1 MLAIKIVRLAVIAFN
16 TNAFTPFKR
25 RLFYYK
31 IENNFKLFSIIINI
45 MEMET
50 MFKNAGEPWTPEEE
64 RQLNKLY
71 NEDMLDIMEISKIH
85 CRAPGG
91 ILSRLKLLKYITHRQ
106 LARGYDLYKKS
117 NFYNQA
123 IQINKENYKKNLTE
137 KLDNT
142 LISICKNDYIE
153 LQHDVKEMKNDNK
166 DLKNSIKELVEMM
179 KAAYD
184 FEDV

>member
-1 MLAIKIVRLAVIAFN
+1 
-16 TNAFTPFKR
+16 
-25 RLFYYK
+25 
-31 IENNFKLFSIIINI
+31 

-71 NEDMLDIMEISKIH
+71 NVEMLDIMEISKIH

-117 NFYNQA
+117 NFYKQA
-123 IQINKENYKKNLTE
+123 IQINKENYKNNLTE
-137 KLDNT
+137 KLEQTIKANQLDNT
-142 LISICKNDYIE
+142 LICICNNDYIE
-153 LQHDVKEMKNDNK
+153 LQHDVKEMKNEIK

-179 KAAYD
+179 KAVYE

>member
-1 MLAIKIVRLAVIAFN
+1 
-16 TNAFTPFKR
+16 
-25 RLFYYK
+25 
-31 IENNFKLFSIIINI
+31 
-45 MEMET
+45 MEIET

-71 NEDMLDIMEISKIH
+71 NQDLLDIMEISKIH

-117 NFYNQA
+117 NFYKQA
-123 IQINKENYKKNLTE
+123 IQTNKENYKNNLTE
-137 KLDNT
+137 KLEQTIKSNQLDNT
-142 LISICKNDYIE
+142 LISICNNDYIE
-153 LQHDVKEMKNDNK
+153 LHDDVKEMKNEIK
-166 DLKNSIKELVEMM
+166 DLKNSIKELVKMM
-179 KAAYD
+179 KAVYD

>member
-1 MLAIKIVRLAVIAFN
+1 
-16 TNAFTPFKR
+16 
-25 RLFYYK
+25 
-31 IENNFKLFSIIINI
+31 
-45 MEMET
+45 MET

-117 NFYNQA
+117 NFYKQA
-123 IQINKENYKKNLTE
+123 IQINKENYKNNLTE
-137 KLDNT
+137 KLEQTIKANQLDNI

-153 LQHDVKEMKNDNK
+153 LQHDVKEMKNDIK

>member
-1 MLAIKIVRLAVIAFN
+1 
-16 TNAFTPFKR
+16 
-25 RLFYYK
+25 
-31 IENNFKLFSIIINI
+31 
-45 MEMET
+45 MEIET

-71 NEDMLDIMEISKIH
+71 NQDLLDIMEISKIH

-117 NFYNQA
+117 NFYKQA
-123 IQINKENYKKNLTE
+123 IQTNKENYKTNLTE
-137 KLDNT
+137 KLEQTIKSNQLDNT
-142 LISICKNDYIE
+142 LISICNNDYIE
-153 LQHDVKEMKNDNK
+153 LHNDVKEIKNEIK

-179 KAAYD
+179 KAIYD